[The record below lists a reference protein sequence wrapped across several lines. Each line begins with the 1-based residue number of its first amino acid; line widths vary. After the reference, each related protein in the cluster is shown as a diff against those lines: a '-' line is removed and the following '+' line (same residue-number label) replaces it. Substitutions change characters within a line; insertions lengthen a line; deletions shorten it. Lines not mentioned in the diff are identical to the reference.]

1 MDLDPLQIKFA
12 HDHESVKTFEDAVD
26 SLKPSAIIGLA
37 GAGRKFT
44 PSILKKMADNHERP
58 IIFALSNPTSR
69 AECTSEDAYN
79 YTKGKLKFLL
89 LVNLIMIFLSK
100 QHLCEIY

>member
-12 HDHESVKTFEDAVD
+12 HDHETVRTFEEAVD

-44 PSILKKMADNHERP
+44 PSILKKMAENHERP

-79 YTKGKLKFLL
+79 YTKGKQQSISI
-89 LVNLIMIFLSK
+89 N
-100 QHLCEIY
+100 

>member
-1 MDLDPLQIKFA
+1 MHRFFA
-12 HDHESVKTFEDAVD
+12 HDSPDAKTFEEAVD
-26 SLKPSAIIGLA
+26 LLKPTGIIGLA

-44 PSILKKMADNHERP
+44 PSILKKMAKNNDRP

-79 YTKGKLKFLL
+79 NTEGTVETLGNSDIQYFL
-89 LVNLIMIFLSK
+89 F
-100 QHLCEIY
+100 